1 MIHPSI
7 SSNLGMFLCES
18 ELIALNII
26 CMIRILCVP
35 KLSEESFSLKLIE
48 TNFVYDG
55 IIIIIIKMV
64 QHGIN

>member
-1 MIHPSI
+1 
-7 SSNLGMFLCES
+7 MFCVES

-35 KLSEESFSLKLIE
+35 KLSERSLPQINRNKIYTTE
-48 TNFVYDG
+48 QQKKNNSNYDDG
-55 IIIIIIKMV
+55 LIIIIKMV